1 MRITDRQVKKKH
13 NAKILASLQVGRWK
27 AAAVRWCWNHC
38 SLLSSLA
45 RLHLDHRVCTRWLKS
60 FTVLPLKW
68 HTLNPRPH
76 RHQQQHWCHPS
87 FCRHLKLHPLWSEG
101 VSVEESSVL
110 HEPEAGLASL
120 VELPIS
126 QWEKLDWEFSKSIC
140 TATVKPCTCHTAR
153 LPLWLT
159 VYVTVNY

>member
-1 MRITDRQVKKKH
+1 M
-13 NAKILASLQVGRWK
+13 GRWK

-45 RLHLDHRVCTRWLKS
+45 RLHLYHCVCTRWLKS

-76 RHQQQHWCHPS
+76 RHHLQHWCHP
-87 FCRHLKLHPLWSEG
+87 PLQTPQAPPPLIRMRLCG
-101 VSVEESSVL
+101 GNSVL

-120 VELPIS
+120 VELPTS
-126 QWEKLDWEFSKSIC
+126 QLEKLDWEFSKSIC
-140 TATVKPCTCHTAR
+140 IATVNPCTCHTAR
-153 LPLWLT
+153 LSLWLT
-159 VYVTVNY
+159 VYVTVKKNY